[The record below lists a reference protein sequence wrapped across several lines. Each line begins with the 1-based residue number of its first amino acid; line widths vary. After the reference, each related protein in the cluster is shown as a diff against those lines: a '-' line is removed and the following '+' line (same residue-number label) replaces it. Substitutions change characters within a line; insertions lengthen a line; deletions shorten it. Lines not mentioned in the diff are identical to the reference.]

1 MCENY
6 FIIMNTNKIKTIV
19 IPFDG
24 SIHSKHAFDM
34 ALNLA
39 QKYRSKLILV
49 TCIEKI
55 NGSWYGKEFAPT
67 YNQDVKKYKEKIIRE
82 TSKLK
87 QISKKKNIKT
97 IAKIF
102 VSDSIVEQILSFSKS
117 NKVDMIVMGSHGRTG
132 INKLILGSIA
142 NGVVQRSKIPVLIVR

>member
-6 FIIMNTNKIKTIV
+6 LKIMNANKIKTIA

-39 QKYRSKLILV
+39 LKYHSKLILV

-55 NGSWYGKEFAPT
+55 NGSWYGKEFTPK
-67 YNQDVKKYKEKIIRE
+67 YNQDVKKYKEKILRE
-82 TSKLK
+82 TTKLE

-97 IAKIF
+97 ITKIF
-102 VSDSIVEQILSFSKS
+102 VSDSIVEKILSFSKS
-117 NKVDMIVMGSHGRTG
+117 NNVDMIVMGSHGRTG
-132 INKLILGSIA
+132 IDKLILGSVA
-142 NGVVQRSKIPVLIVR
+142 NGVVQRSKIPVLVVR